1 MALVKERHE
10 PIVLPDPNDIRRVIA
25 AAPGMMAALI
35 LAAWLTGCRIGEL
48 VNAKHSQIDHPRK
61 QLTVIGKRN
70 RLRVI
75 DLDGW
80 GYDEVFKSL
89 PTNPS
94 QPWLF
99 WHHDGEPYRTASGQ
113 FERLVN
119 RLQAQARKPAQP
131 PQEQPHP
138 FRGFRFHDLRH
149 RHAVDWLKSG
159 RSIYD
164 LQKRLGHTSVKTT
177 EIYCTYLTSEEERVV
192 KFGPTTKGTNSG
204 TVPTVSPKERT
215 Y

>member
-1 MALVKERHE
+1 MWGRRPRNATRFSLGKLRSFLDGLYLDEVDGAVVGQIVDARIANGVSNATIKRDLVALSSVLKFAQARKWRPDNPAREHMALVKERHE

-80 GYDEVFKSL
+80 GLTKCSSH
-89 PTNPS
+89 S
-94 QPWLF
+94 QRTPASP
-99 WHHDGEPYRTASGQ
+99 GCSGIMTASHIG
-113 FERLVN
+113 R
-119 RLQAQARKPAQP
+119 RQAS
-131 PQEQPHP
+131 
-138 FRGFRFHDLRH
+138 L
-149 RHAVDWLKSG
+149 SG
-159 RSIYD
+159 
-164 LQKRLGHTSVKTT
+164 L
-177 EIYCTYLTSEEERVV
+177 
-192 KFGPTTKGTNSG
+192 
-204 TVPTVSPKERT
+204 
-215 Y
+215 